1 MPKKETILTDLYH
14 GKIEPYARNRSARYD
29 KAYHQFQ
36 QKSAAFCAKLPAELT
51 VEFKDLLDEY
61 LDLMT
66 IDAEDDFI
74 EGFKLG
80 ARMMGQVLEDS
91 EEL

>member
-36 QKSAAFCAKLPAELT
+36 QKSAAF
-51 VEFKDLLDEY
+51 
-61 LDLMT
+61 
-66 IDAEDDFI
+66 
-74 EGFKLG
+74 
-80 ARMMGQVLEDS
+80 
-91 EEL
+91 